1 MTKKAMGVPSL
12 KPENLAAQAF
22 FTDILNKYT
31 KLDENTKRDMLQHV
45 PKVTKVFDAA
55 GTVSLY

>member
-22 FTDILNKYT
+22 FREILDKYT
-31 KLDENTKRDMLQHV
+31 KLDDKVKQDMMQHV
-45 PKVTKVFDAA
+45 PKVTKIFNAA
-55 GTVSLY
+55 GS